1 MRQLVLAIAWL
12 AAVVVIAFGAAGI
25 VAGMDAP
32 ATAGL
37 HPWQTARDDV
47 PTDARL
53 DAIAAD
59 LREVSD
65 RLDALGV
72 QARGALS
79 ALVANDQERAA
90 TALETGDGLVAE
102 IGERSTAI
110 ATALAQVPLIGTP
123 AAEYRLGPAVRERHA
138 RLAAALAETRG
149 LDEAWASLAVGSA
162 AASRLSQLLA
172 AHDETVLKAAAQG
185 REAEYADALA
195 ILDEAD
201 ATIADARRLRDTL
214 AATVDVETLDAWLDR
229 SAAYDAALREL
240 YDELRKSEGR
250 VTPAVRTAMTGEREA
265 RGRLPA
271 DTRGLVV
278 IMAEI
283 GRGGMNGA
291 IIEIEQASGELTDAL
306 AESTASPTP

>member
-1 MRQLVLAIAWL
+1 MARGGRRHRVRCRGHRGRDGRPGDGRA
-12 AAVVVIAFGAAGI
+12 
-25 VAGMDAP
+25 
-32 ATAGL
+32 

-53 DAIAAD
+53 DAITAD

-65 RLDALGV
+65 RLDALGI

-102 IGERSTAI
+102 IQERSTAI
-110 ATALAQVPLIGTP
+110 ATALGQVPLIGTP

-138 RLAAALAETRG
+138 RLVAALAGTRS
-149 LDEAWASLAVGSA
+149 LDDAWASLAVGSA

-172 AHDETVLKAAAQG
+172 DHDETVLRAAAQG
-185 REAEYADALA
+185 RNAEYADALA
-195 ILDEAD
+195 ILDGAD
-201 ATIADARRLRDTL
+201 TTIADARRLRDTL

-229 SAAYDAALREL
+229 SADYDAALREL

-250 VTPAVRTAMTGEREA
+250 VTAAVRTAMAGEREA
-265 RGRLPA
+265 RDRLPA

-278 IMAEI
+278 IMGEI

-291 IIEIEQASGELTDAL
+291 IIAIEQASGELADAL
-306 AESTASPTP
+306 DESTASPAP